1 MTASDVSATPSVRFK
16 LGRRREFRD
25 NGGICK
31 GATGTL
37 FIDGKQ
43 VVQGQIPRRIPI
55 RFSLDETHLL
65 PGHWEGDL
73 LAGSRNSHIAT
84 LVDNYH

>member
-1 MTASDVSATPSVRFK
+1 MTSSDVSATRSVRFK

-43 VVQGQIPRRIPI
+43 VVTGSDTEKNPDP
-55 RFSLDETHLL
+55 LL
-65 PGHWEGDL
+65 
-73 LAGSRNSHIAT
+73 S
-84 LVDNYH
+84 